1 MAQPVGLLVEAQ
13 ALLAIGLAGNNWLD
27 AAIAELLAQVVAV
40 IGLVTEKLGGAFDT
54 PDQAL
59 TNRIV
64 VRLAAAQE
72 DGEKAALS
80 ICDCVDLRV
89 APTARAANRLALR
102 PPFPP
107 PAERCA
113 FMWVL
118 SIRTSADGPPAAAKV
133 TNNSCHTPFAAQRTN
148 RL

>member
-1 MAQPVGLLVEAQ
+1 MLRTAGA
-13 ALLAIGLAGNNWLD
+13 LAGFALALD
-27 AAIAELLAQVVAV
+27 QVADRVAV
-40 IGLVTEKLGGAFDT
+40 IGLVGEHDGARRKIIKQDIGCT
-54 PDQAL
+54 TIGDL
-59 TNRIV
+59 TTRQQEAERSAFAV
-64 VRLAAAQE
+64 GERVELAVAAAPA
-72 DGEKAALS
+72 DP
-80 ICDCVDLRV
+80 D
-89 APTARAANRLALR
+89 RLGKR

-148 RL
+148 R